1 MLFRADDANMR
12 RRSALH
18 RVRRLADRF
27 QGRTTLKWEQRV
39 VARKFIPAMR
49 ECAAKADLLL
59 LDAPV
64 RPGLRDIAMGTS
76 AERLLRRIQQPVL
89 VVRRRAR
96 RGYRHVLVA
105 VDLSTDPQKAIAY
118 AQTLAPFAKV
128 SLLHAYRAQYEGK
141 MRYVGVS
148 EAAIRWHRTEAST
161 SAATRMVDIAVSC
174 LPTNDARL
182 LLAHGYP
189 VTRLLEKAQEVR
201 ADLIVV
207 TKRERSLARAL
218 LEDSVSL
225 QLVTRSPCD
234 VLVVPQ
240 DAGFGNGAF
249 GSAGICNIAQSH
261 RLDAGQMIDENTTT
275 MDGRL
280 DAAFRGTVSRRN
292 GR

>member
-1 MLFRADDANMR
+1 MLFRADDANMW

-18 RVRRLADRF
+18 RVRKLADRF
-27 QGRTTLKWEQRV
+27 QEGTTLKCEQRV

-49 ECAAKADLLL
+49 EFAAKADLLL
-59 LDAPV
+59 VGVPV

-89 VVRRRAR
+89 VVRRRPR

-105 VDLSTDPQKAIAY
+105 VDLSTDPQRAIAY
-118 AQTLAPFAKV
+118 AKSLAPFAKLSIV
-128 SLLHAYRAQYEGK
+128 HAYRAPYEGK

-148 EAAIRWHRTEAST
+148 EATIRWHRAEAGT
-161 SAATRMVDIAVSC
+161 AAATRMVDLAVSC
-174 LPTNDARL
+174 LPASDVRL

-189 VTRLLEKAQEVR
+189 ATRLLEKAQEVG

-225 QLVTRSPCD
+225 QLVSRSPCD
-234 VLVVPQ
+234 VLVVSQ
-240 DAGFGNGAF
+240 DAGFGNGASR
-249 GSAGICNIAQSH
+249 GAGICNIAQSH
-261 RLDAGQMIDENTTT
+261 
-275 MDGRL
+275 
-280 DAAFRGTVSRRN
+280 
-292 GR
+292 